1 MDICERIKELI
12 EDQKMT
18 IASFARRIGVGDQ
31 TVRGIVVQKRNKP
44 GYDVLLKIAQ
54 TFEWLDVEW
63 LITGKGEMRKPVI
76 TPEENEAKNM
86 NLSIFVD
93 YLKKKDEKI
102 ERLLEE
108 NVTLKVLLNGV
119 DRRSNGIE
127 KGIMNVTPSGITME
141 RKMNL

>member
-18 IASFARRIGVGDQ
+18 IASFARCIGVGDQ

-44 GYDVLLKIAQ
+44 GYDVLLKIVQ

-86 NLSIFVD
+86 NLSVFVD

-119 DRRSNGIE
+119 DRRSSGIE

>member
-86 NLSIFVD
+86 NLSVFVD

-119 DRRSNGIE
+119 DRRSSGIE
-127 KGIMNVTPSGITME
+127 KGIMNVSPSGIMME

>member
-18 IASFARRIGVGDQ
+18 IASFARCIGVGDQ

-44 GYDVLLKIAQ
+44 GYDVLLKIVQ

-76 TPEENEAKNM
+76 KPEENEAKNM
-86 NLSIFVD
+86 NLSVFVD

-119 DRRSNGIE
+119 DRRSSGIE
-127 KGIMNVTPSGITME
+127 KGIMNMTPSGITME

>member
-63 LITGKGEMRKPVI
+63 LITGKGEMRKLVI

-86 NLSIFVD
+86 NLSVFVD

-119 DRRSNGIE
+119 DRRSSGIE
-127 KGIMNVTPSGITME
+127 KGIMNMAPSGITME
-141 RKMNL
+141 RKIDL

>member
-141 RKMNL
+141 KMNL

>member
-18 IASFARRIGVGDQ
+18 IASFARCIGVGDQ

-44 GYDVLLKIAQ
+44 GYDVLLKIVQ

-86 NLSIFVD
+86 NLSVFVD

-119 DRRSNGIE
+119 DRRSSGIE

-141 RKMNL
+141 RKINL

>member
-31 TVRGIVVQKRNKP
+31 TVWGIVVQKRNKP

-86 NLSIFVD
+86 NLSVFVD

-119 DRRSNGIE
+119 DRRSSGIE
-127 KGIMNVTPSGITME
+127 KV
-141 RKMNL
+141 